1 MSKLFESIKRGLEEA
16 IEFAE
21 GNTTQ
26 ARVFK
31 PTAVDVKSI
40 RAKVG
45 MTQEEFAVTFG
56 INLGTLR
63 HWERG
68 DRFPRGSA
76 LALLNLIQKDPAT
89 ILRVINQ

>member
-1 MSKLFESIKRGLEEA
+1 MSLLKV
-16 IEFAE
+16 
-21 GNTTQ
+21 NTTQ

-68 DRFPRGSA
+68 DRLPRGSA
-76 LALLNLIQKDPAT
+76 LVLLNLIQKDPAT
-89 ILRVINQ
+89 ILKVINQ

>member
-1 MSKLFESIKRGLEEA
+1 MSQLFESIKRGLEEA

-21 GNTTQ
+21 GNTAQ

-31 PTAVDVKSI
+31 PVTVDVKSI
-40 RAKVG
+40 RKKVG

-68 DRFPRGSA
+68 DRVPRGPA
-76 LALLNLIQKDPAT
+76 LALLHLIQKDPTT
-89 ILRVINQ
+89 ILKVINQ